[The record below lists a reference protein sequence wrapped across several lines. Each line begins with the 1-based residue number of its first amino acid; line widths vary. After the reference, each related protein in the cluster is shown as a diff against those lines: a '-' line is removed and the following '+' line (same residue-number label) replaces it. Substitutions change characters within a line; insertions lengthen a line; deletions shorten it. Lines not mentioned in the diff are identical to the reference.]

1 MVPRGNA
8 ALGVAPADAFGYP
21 GCSDF
26 RPDCAADMDPI
37 GGKKQSTT
45 GSRRTPDIGEAPH
58 SPGAPARA
66 NGRPDAQRR
75 GIQSVGTGLHLLSA
89 LAACG
94 GPVPLSVVAQRAGV
108 SPSQA
113 HRYLSSLMAAGMAK
127 QDPASGFYDLDAGA
141 IRLGLAALARLDVF
155 ARADTAF
162 MEFARA
168 TGRTCLLAVW
178 GDAGATVVRW
188 YAGNPPVI
196 TSLAIGSIMPLLR
209 SATGRVFFTFGDRAA
224 MDAEARRALET
235 DRANAPVDLEAI
247 RRETHAAGGAQ
258 VDGTLIPGLR
268 AAAAPVFDLQGRL
281 AVVATAMA
289 TPAFDTHD
297 DDAAIATL
305 HAACRK
311 VTEAIGGRW
320 PPAPPAGTGLRG
332 PPTRRIE

>member
-1 MVPRGNA
+1 
-8 ALGVAPADAFGYP
+8 
-21 GCSDF
+21 
-26 RPDCAADMDPI
+26 MDHI
-37 GGKKQSTT
+37 GGKKESGT
-45 GSRRTPDIGEAPH
+45 GSKRSLKTGETQQ

-66 NGRPDAQRR
+66 NGRSDERRR
-75 GIQSVGTGLHLLSA
+75 GIQSVETGLHLLAA
-89 LAACG
+89 LAACA
-94 GPVPLSVVAQRAGV
+94 GPVPLSAVAQRAGV

-127 QDPASGFYDLDAGA
+127 QDPRSGLYDLDAGA

-162 MEFARA
+162 VEFARA

-178 GDAGATVVRW
+178 GDVGATVVRW
-188 YAGNPPVI
+188 YPGNPPVV

-209 SATGRVFFTFGDRAA
+209 SATGRVFFAFGDRAA

-247 RRETHAAGGAQ
+247 RSEVRATGGAQ
-258 VDGTLIPGLR
+258 VDSTLIPGLR

-289 TPAFDTHD
+289 TPAFDPQC
-297 DDAAIATL
+297 DAEAVAAL
-305 HAACRK
+305 HAACRE

-320 PPAPPAGTGLRG
+320 PPAVLSRN
-332 PPTRRIE
+332 